1 MHNRTRTFWAAVVV
15 LAGVVLSLPFR
26 RGHDDS
32 RATSSDQK
40 QSASQ
45 VVVHRRQAPVPLHV
59 SSHHEA
65 SPAAEDQVDR
75 HEAPVGAMA
84 RVRGTRSKATTPAPA
99 LAENFPTMLDPL
111 GLRSGHRATLAS
123 RIKSISA
130 QPSLEVKDEPPEDE
144 SGSGVR
150 WDHTISDRDTLTR
163 IARRYWGSEEGYM
176 AIYRTNRNILRSP
189 DELPIGAVIQVPA
202 KPPSKETP

>member
-15 LAGVVLSLPFR
+15 LAGVMLSLPFR
-26 RGHDDS
+26 RGNDDS
-32 RATSSDQK
+32 RAIPSDQK

-45 VVVHRRQAPVPLHV
+45 FVVHRRQTPVPLHV
-59 SSHHEA
+59 SAHHEA
-65 SPAAEDQVDR
+65 SPATVEPVGR
-75 HEAPVGAMA
+75 LEAPVGAMA
-84 RVRGTRSKATTPAPA
+84 RVRGTRSEATSPAPA
-99 LAENFPTMLDPL
+99 LAVDFPTMLDPL
-111 GLRSGHRATLAS
+111 GLRSGQRATMAS

-130 QPSLEVKDEPPEDE
+130 QPSLEVRDEPLEDKAE
-144 SGSGVR
+144 SDVR

-189 DELPIGAVIQVPA
+189 DELPIGAVIRVPA
-202 KPPSKETP
+202 KPPSKESP